1 MSAIDISNL
10 SNEDK
15 LVLLDE
21 MWVDLG
27 MDPSPLLLSKEQRL
41 ELDRRLDAMDKES
54 PIGLSWEEVLTQH
67 DSQGFTQIV
76 LQVQTTQQMR

>member
-21 MWVDLG
+21 MWVE
-27 MDPSPLLLSKEQRL
+27 MEMEPSPLQLSNEQRL
-41 ELDRRLDAMDKES
+41 ELDRRLDAMDKEG
-54 PIGLSWEEVLTQH
+54 PIGLTWEEVLTQH